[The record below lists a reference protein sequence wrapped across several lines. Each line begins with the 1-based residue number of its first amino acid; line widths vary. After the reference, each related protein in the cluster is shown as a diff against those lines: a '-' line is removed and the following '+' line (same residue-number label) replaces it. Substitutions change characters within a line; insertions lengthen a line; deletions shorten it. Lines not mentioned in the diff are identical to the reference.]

1 MINNWNP
8 DIDSFSESESLSTLE
23 ISKEIYQQFETD
35 FIKTT
40 RLDKTKLDTQEGF
53 IKILLKS
60 AFAKQLFGDNT
71 AAKVMSSFGPMLQKI
86 NGLEAVILN

>member
-1 MINNWNP
+1 MLL
-8 DIDSFSESESLSTLE
+8 SLL
-23 ISKEIYQQFETD
+23 SKEIYQQFETD

-60 AFAKQLFGDNT
+60 AFAKQLFGDNI
-71 AAKVMSSFGPMLQKI
+71 AAKVMQTIDPV
-86 NGLEAVILN
+86 LEKTTDLAADLISN